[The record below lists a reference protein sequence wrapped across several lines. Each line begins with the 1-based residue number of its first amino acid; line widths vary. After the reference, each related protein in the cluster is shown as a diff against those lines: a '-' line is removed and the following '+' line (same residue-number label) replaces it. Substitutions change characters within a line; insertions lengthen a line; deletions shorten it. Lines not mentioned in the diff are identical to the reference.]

1 MSTIANLSD
10 TAANAEANGGS
21 LAPLM
26 NSGFIDFYSGTQPVN
41 ANTALSG
48 NTLLASLTFSATA
61 FGAAVASVITANAIT
76 AGTAGNTGTATFA
89 RIFQSDHATVV
100 MDVTVGTSGAGI
112 NLNTTS
118 IVSGAQVSLSS
129 FTHTVT
135 ET

>member
-10 TAANAEANGGS
+10 TAAEAEANA
-21 LAPLM
+21 LAPLL
-26 NSGFIDFYSGTQPVN
+26 NSGFIEFYSGTQPAN

-48 NTLLASLTFSATA
+48 NTLLATLTFGNPA
-61 FGAAVASVITANAIT
+61 FGSAAAGGVITANAIT
-76 AGTAGNTGTATFA
+76 SGNAVATGTATFA
-89 RIFQSDHATVV
+89 RLYKSDGTTVI
-100 MDVTVGTSGAGI
+100 MDVTVSTSGAGI

-118 IVSGAQVSLSS
+118 LVSGGLVSVTS

>member
-1 MSTIANLSD
+1 MSNIANLSD
-10 TAANAEANGGS
+10 TAANAEANA
-21 LAPLM
+21 LAPLL
-26 NSGFIDFYSGTQPVN
+26 NGGFIEFYTGTQPAN

-48 NTLLASLTFSATA
+48 NTLLATLTFGNPA
-61 FGAAVASVITANAIT
+61 FGAAAAGVITANAI
-76 AGTAGNTGTATFA
+76 ASGTAAATGTATFA
-89 RIFQSDHATVV
+89 RLYKSDGTTVV

-118 IVSGAQVSLSS
+118 IVTGGLVSVTS